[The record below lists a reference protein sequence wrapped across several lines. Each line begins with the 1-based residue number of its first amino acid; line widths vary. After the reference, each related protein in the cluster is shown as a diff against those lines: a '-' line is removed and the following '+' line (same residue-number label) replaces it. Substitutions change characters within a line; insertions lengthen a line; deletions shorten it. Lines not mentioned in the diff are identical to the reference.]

1 MSYLPLFSLETWIL
15 LITVICLFVMY
26 GYWTHGIFDKLGIP
40 GPKPYIYFGTI
51 ARHDQYV
58 FCNLYSVCYQVYYM
72 DDHKSAMKYGKLW
85 GAYEFRRPVLF
96 VMDPDML
103 KTILVKECLTYF
115 TNRRDLRLTGELY
128 DAVSMAEDDQWRRI
142 RHTLSPWFASGHMK
156 AMFRIM
162 KNHSQKLINQMRSK
176 ADKSGVIIVKDFFGP
191 YSMDVMGNCAFG
203 LDLNCINN
211 PSSPFITH
219 ASQLFNF
226 SLPLIFIQGF
236 FPFLIPLLQLLG
248 FSLFSKTSM
257 AFFKTFMEKFRGE
270 YDKTSNQ
277 VWTKRLS
284 DHEILSQSTM
294 FLFAGYETSATTL
307 VFLAYNLARNPD
319 IMKRLQ
325 QEIDTTFPNKSP
337 VHYEGLLQMEY
348 LDSVISESLRLYPPA
363 ARLERV
369 TKETIRINGTTIPK
383 DMMIVVPVYALHR
396 DPELWPEPEQ
406 FKPERFNNEN
416 KHSIRPYTYLPFG
429 IGPRNCV
436 GMRFALLMVKLG
448 LVEVLQNYS
457 FSVCEET
464 EDPLTMDP
472 KGLLAPKRPIKL
484 RLETRSSTSGNE
496 DI

>member
-51 ARHDQYV
+51 ARHDQVIKQYV
-58 FCNLYSVCYQVYYM
+58 FCNF
-72 DDHKSAMKYGKLW
+72 AMKYGKLW

-226 SLPLIFIQGF
+226 SLPLIFIQG
-236 FPFLIPLLQLLG
+236 
-248 FSLFSKTSM
+248 
-257 AFFKTFMEKFRGE
+257 
-270 YDKTSNQ
+270 
-277 VWTKRLS
+277 LS

>member
-40 GPKPYIYFGTI
+40 GPKPYIYFVNI
-51 ARHDQYV
+51 L
-58 FCNLYSVCYQVYYM
+58 C
-72 DDHKSAMKYGKLW
+72 AMKYGKLW

-277 VWTKRLS
+277 VWTKRIIASERRLS